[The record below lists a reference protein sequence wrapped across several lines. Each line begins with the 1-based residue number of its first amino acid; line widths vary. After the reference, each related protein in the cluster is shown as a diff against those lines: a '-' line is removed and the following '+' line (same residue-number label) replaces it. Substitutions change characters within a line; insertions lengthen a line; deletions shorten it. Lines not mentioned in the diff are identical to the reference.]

1 MTSSERFAP
10 TSWGCHWHPADAPQR
25 GRQKFVFVLTSAA
38 ARDSAINEALMF
50 SVKNEIFIL
59 PLRRKN
65 STVQAKR
72 VLDFSDA

>member
-1 MTSSERFAP
+1 MPIEEYSFPKGEGF
-10 TSWGCHWHPADAPQR
+10 WFQKLADAR
-25 GRQKFVFVLTSAA
+25 G
-38 ARDSAINEALMF
+38 SAINEALMF

>member
-1 MTSSERFAP
+1 MGASTKLSTPFLQIAVCGLERLGSKQLFA
-10 TSWGCHWHPADAPQR
+10 
-25 GRQKFVFVLTSAA
+25 V

>member
-1 MTSSERFAP
+1 M
-10 TSWGCHWHPADAPQR
+10 
-25 GRQKFVFVLTSAA
+25 V
-38 ARDSAINEALMF
+38 

-72 VLDFSDA
+72 VLDFSDASLRIKISFRKHIGGVLALSLVAAKRCFESENAK